1 MHLRPYQSS
10 DLSALYEICLKTTRN
25 GEDGSDNCI
34 HPELVGSYY
43 AAPYAIHDPG
53 LCLMLTDE
61 AGPCGY
67 VLGTADTR
75 AFTAWFN
82 ETWSPEIRARF
93 AGLEP
98 VAGAGDLSLLERLD
112 QDLEDDDFVD
122 EYPAHLHIDL
132 LPRAQSGGWGR
143 KMIEAWTELAVRRG
157 ACGLHLGVS
166 GSNTNAVGFYR
177 HIGMHE
183 IKAEDW
189 GYFLGM
195 KLTRMPQR

>member
-1 MHLRPYQSS
+1 MQLRPYRSP

-25 GEDGSDNCI
+25 GEDGSDHCT

-43 AAPYAIHDPG
+43 AAPYAVFDPG
-53 LCLMLTDE
+53 LCLMLADD

-82 ETWSPEIRARF
+82 ETWLPEIRIRF

-112 QDLEDDDFVD
+112 QDLEDEDFVD

-143 KMIEAWTELAVRRG
+143 KMIEAWTDLAVRQG
-157 ACGLHLGVS
+157 ACGLHLGVAA
-166 GSNTNAVGFYR
+166 SNTNAVGFYR

-183 IKAEDW
+183 ITAEEW
-189 GYFLGM
+189 GYVLGL
-195 KLTRMPQR
+195 KLDARQG